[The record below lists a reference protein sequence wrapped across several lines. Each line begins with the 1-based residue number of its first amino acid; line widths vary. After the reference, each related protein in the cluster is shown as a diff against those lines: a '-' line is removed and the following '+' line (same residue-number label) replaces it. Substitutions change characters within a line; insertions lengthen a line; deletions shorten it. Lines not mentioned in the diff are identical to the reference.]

1 MSFFSQY
8 NYHLS
13 EAQKHYRKLKTS
25 NYEDEDALLI
35 IAINIGYAVK
45 FLVRCICSLEG
56 IPCSNKVDYIQ
67 LISELDTHLQNRDI
81 LDLKFLT
88 DAVRSTECWCSDYND
103 FGYIHSN
110 ASQCIYYIE
119 GLAKISKA
127 YNERYFK
134 TNAEEENI

>member
-35 IAINIGYAVK
+35 TAINIGYAVK
-45 FLVRCICSLEG
+45 FLIRCICSIEG
-56 IPCSNKVDYIQ
+56 IPCNSKVDYMQ
-67 LISELDTHLQNRDI
+67 LISELNTCSQNKDI

-88 DAVRSTECWCSDYND
+88 DIARSTECWCSDYND
-103 FGYIHSN
+103 FGYIRSN

-119 GLAKISKA
+119 GLVKISKA
-127 YNERYFK
+127 YNERYF
-134 TNAEEENI
+134 